1 MTAPAITMINSSGLK
16 VHSSEQHFEMGA
28 TRTKRDYNDCKK
40 FLKWLEERNPFL
52 CSSKNLHSLSTGLVS
67 ITGHDDVNCEN
78 AEDIGFKIHQ
88 ELNGKFLQE
97 AKIKRKWQLIS
108 LDSLKDSINKTDKH
122 PISINSNDMFTR
134 LVAVFEREDD
144 LLQFFS
150 YGLTAV

>member
-78 AEDIGFKIHQ
+78 AEDIGFKITTLTAQ
-88 ELNGKFLQE
+88 MLVCVKI
-97 AKIKRKWQLIS
+97 AKINARKN
-108 LDSLKDSINKTDKH
+108 LKI
-122 PISINSNDMFTR
+122 
-134 LVAVFEREDD
+134 
-144 LLQFFS
+144 
-150 YGLTAV
+150 